1 MRYRSSG
8 EGKTRMN
15 DAIRVSSIEASID
28 ALIEK
33 VGRKLVLAMPLGIG
47 KPNVWINALYQ
58 RAKNDPSIELRIITA
73 LSLDRPKGRSLVE
86 RRFLDP
92 FVQRVFGDYPDMDY
106 ALDARRGKL
115 PPNVMLSEFFL
126 KTGADVG
133 NSVVQSNYIY
143 SNYTHAVRD
152 AFTHGVNVFAQ
163 AMAIEEN
170 EDGERL
176 SLSCNPDLT
185 LDAMDMAMITGKKTM
200 VLVGVVN
207 RTMPFMPNDA
217 VLRPDQIDILVDDPA
232 ATHAM
237 FGPPNMKIDDQDYGI
252 ALWSSTLVKDG
263 GTLQIG
269 IGSLGDGIAHVL
281 IERDRDNKA
290 YRNMIAALSEGKKV
304 PAAQEL
310 EPFREG
316 LYGCSE
322 MFVNGF
328 MALIDAGV
336 IRREVFNHDGLQRLL
351 NAGRI
356 GLTPDE
362 GMLNALFEARIIGSP
377 LSRSDVSFLHHFGI
391 LRKDVDWVE
400 GRLICGERVLPSEV
414 ADPQVRAEIAAHL
427 LGDRLRHGY
436 VLHGG
441 FFIGPNSFYNR
452 LRELPRDVLQKINM
466 TRISYIN
473 ELFGHENVAREQRR
487 DARFINTTMMATLL
501 GAAVS
506 DGLDTGELVSGVG
519 GQYNF
524 VAQAHTLPDA
534 RSILMLRSWR
544 LNKKGKPVSNIV
556 WSYGHITIPRHLRD
570 IFVTEYGIADL
581 RGMSDSEVVKRMLAV
596 ADSRFQDGLLETAK
610 RHGKIEADYVI
621 PAEQR
626 NNFPE
631 TIEARLA
638 TFRAAGKLPDF
649 PFGTDFDAA
658 ELATAKVLMKL
669 KERKASPLAMAK
681 TLLNGLTAEPDPV
694 VLQRLGLER
703 PASLEE
709 RILRTLVSGC

>member
-1 MRYRSSG
+1 
-8 EGKTRMN
+8 MN

-28 ALIEK
+28 ALIER

-163 AMAIEEN
+163 AMAIEET
-170 EDGERL
+170 EEGERL

-185 LDAMDMAMITGKKTM
+185 LDAMDMAVCTGKKTM

-217 VLRPDQIDILVDDPA
+217 VLRPEQIDILVDDPA

-237 FGPPNMKIDDQDYGI
+237 FGPPNMKIDDQDYAI

-269 IGSLGDGIAHVL
+269 IGSLGDGIAHAL
-281 IERDRDNKA
+281 IERDRDNKT
-290 YRNMIAALSEGKKV
+290 YRNMIAALSEGRKAPEAK
-304 PAAQEL
+304 EL

-356 GLTPDE
+356 GLIPDE
-362 GMLNALFEARIIGSP
+362 GMLTALLEARIIGSP
-377 LSRSDVSFLHHFGI
+377 LSRSDVSFMHHFGI

-400 GRLICGERVLPSEV
+400 GQLTRGDVVLPPDI

-581 RGMSDSEVVKRMLAV
+581 RGMSDSDVVKRLLAV
-596 ADSRFQDGLLETAK
+596 ADSRFQDALLEKAK

-621 PAEQR
+621 PSEQR

-658 ELATAKVLMKL
+658 ELATAKVLMRL
-669 KERKASPLAMAK
+669 KERKSSPLAMAK
-681 TLLNGLTAEPDPV
+681 TLLNGLTAKPDPV
-694 VLQRLGLER
+694 VLKRLGLEN
-703 PASLEE
+703 PSSLEE

>member
-1 MRYRSSG
+1 MSDS
-8 EGKTRMN
+8 
-15 DAIRVSSIEASID
+15 IRVSSIEASID

-47 KPNVWINALYQ
+47 KPNVWINALYR
-58 RAKNDPSIELRIITA
+58 RAKSDPSIELRIITA
-73 LSLDRPKGRSLVE
+73 LSLDRPKGRSLAE

-92 FVQRVFGDYPDMDY
+92 FVQRVFGDYPDMEY
-106 ALDARRGKL
+106 ALDARRRRL
-115 PPNVMLSEFFL
+115 PPNVTLSEFFL

-133 NSVVQSNYIY
+133 NSAVQCNYIY

-163 AMAIEEN
+163 AMAIDET
-170 EDGERL
+170 EDGEML
-176 SLSCNPDLT
+176 SLSCNTDLT
-185 LDAMDMAMITGKKTM
+185 LDAMDMAVSTGKKTM

-207 RTMPFMPNDA
+207 RLMPFMLNDA
-217 VLRPDQIDILVDDPA
+217 VLRPEQIDILVDDPA
-232 ATHAM
+232 ATHTM
-237 FGPPNMKIDDQDYGI
+237 FGPPNMKIDDQDYAI

-269 IGSLGDGIAHVL
+269 IGSLGDGIAHAL
-281 IERDRDNKA
+281 IERDGDNKS
-290 YRNMIAALSEGKKV
+290 YRSMISALSEGSKA
-304 PAAQEL
+304 PAAREL
-310 EPFREG
+310 GPFREG

-336 IRREVFNHDGLQRLL
+336 IRREVFNHDGLQHLL
-351 NAGRI
+351 NTGRV
-356 GLTPDE
+356 GLIPNE
-362 GMLNALFEARIIGSP
+362 HMLAALLEARIIGSP
-377 LSRSDVSFLHHFGI
+377 LSRSDVSFMHHFGI
-391 LRKDVDWVE
+391 LRKEADWVD
-400 GRLICGERVLPSEV
+400 GRLTCGDVVLSTDV
-414 ADPQVRAEIAAHL
+414 SDPQVRTAIATHM

-436 VLHGG
+436 LMHGG
-441 FFIGPNSFYNR
+441 FFIGPNSFYKR
-452 LRELPRDVLQKINM
+452 LREMPRDMLQKINM

-473 ELFGHENVAREQRR
+473 DLFGHETVAREQRR
-487 DARFINTTMMATLL
+487 DARFINTTMMVTLL

-506 DGLDTGELVSGVG
+506 DGLDTGNLISGVG

-556 WSYGHITIPRHLRD
+556 WSYGHVTIPRHLRD
-570 IFVTEYGIADL
+570 IFVTEYGIADV
-581 RGMSDSEVVKRMLAV
+581 RGMSDSDVVKRLLAV
-596 ADSRFQDGLLETAK
+596 ADSRFQDDLLEKAK

-631 TIEARLA
+631 SVEARLA
-638 TFRAAGKLPDF
+638 AFRAAGKLPDF

-658 ELATAKVLMKL
+658 ELATAKVLMTL
-669 KERKASPLAMAK
+669 KERKSSPLAMVK
-681 TLLNGLTAEPDPV
+681 TLLHGMTAEPDPV
-694 VLQRLGLER
+694 VLKRLGLEH

>member
-1 MRYRSSG
+1 
-8 EGKTRMN
+8 MN
-15 DAIRVSSIEASID
+15 DSIRVSSIEASID
-28 ALIEK
+28 ALIDK

-47 KPNVWINALYQ
+47 KPNVWINALYR
-58 RAKNDPSIELRIITA
+58 RAKSDPSIELRIITA

-115 PPNVMLSEFFL
+115 PPNVALSEFFL

-133 NSVVQSNYIY
+133 NTVVQSNYIY

-163 AMAIEEN
+163 AMAIEET
-170 EDGERL
+170 EEGERL

-185 LDAMDMAMITGKKTM
+185 LDAMDMAVSTGKKTM

-207 RTMPFMPNDA
+207 RSMPFMPNDA
-217 VLRPDQIDILVDDPA
+217 VLLPEQIDILVDDPA
-232 ATHAM
+232 ATHTM
-237 FGPPNMKIDDQDYGI
+237 FGPPNMKIDDQDYAI

-281 IERDRDNKA
+281 IERDGDNKT
-290 YRNMIAALSEGKKV
+290 YRNMISALSEGQKASTK
-304 PAAQEL
+304 EL
-310 EPFREG
+310 GPFREG

-356 GLTPDE
+356 GLIPDE
-362 GMLNALFEARIIGSP
+362 GMLSALLEARIIGSP
-377 LSRSDVSFLHHFGI
+377 LSRADVSFMHHFGI
-391 LRKDVDWVE
+391 LRKEVDWVE
-400 GRLICGERVLPSEV
+400 GQLICGDQVLATDV
-414 ADPQVRAEIAAHL
+414 ADAQVRGAIALHM
-427 LGDRLRHGY
+427 LGDRLQHGY
-436 VLHGG
+436 LLHGG
-441 FFIGPNSFYNR
+441 FFIGPNSFYTR
-452 LRELPRDVLQKINM
+452 LREMPRDLLQKINM

-487 DARFINTTMMATLL
+487 DARFINTTMMVTLL

-506 DGLDTGELVSGVG
+506 DGLDDGNLISGVG

-544 LNKKGKPVSNIV
+544 LNKKGKPVSNLV
-556 WSYGHITIPRHLRD
+556 WSYGHVTIPRHLRD
-570 IFVTEYGIADL
+570 IFVTEYGIADV
-581 RGMSDSEVVKRMLAV
+581 RGMSDADVVKRLLAI
-596 ADSRFQDGLLETAK
+596 ADSRFQDDLLEKAK
-610 RHGKIEADYVI
+610 RHGKVEADYVI

-631 TIEARLA
+631 KIEGRLA
-638 TFRAAGKLPDF
+638 AFRAAGKLPDF

-669 KERKASPLAMAK
+669 KERKASPVAMFK
-681 TLLNGLTAEPDPV
+681 TLMNGLTAKSDPV
-694 VLQRLGLER
+694 VLKRLGLEH
-703 PASLEE
+703 PTSLEE